1 MKQLK
6 LRDQV
11 CDALRVRHCS
21 IRTEEFYLHW
31 IKRFILFHD
40 KRHPADEGGEKYGML
55 DLPSL

>member
-1 MKQLK
+1 MGKP
-6 LRDQV
+6 RPMDQV
-11 CDALRVRHCS
+11 RDAIRARHYS

-40 KRHPADEGGEKYGML
+40 KRHPADEVGGNNGMF

>member
-1 MKQLK
+1 MIQPN

-11 CDALRVRHCS
+11 RDALRVRHCS
-21 IRTEEFYLHW
+21 IPTEEFYLHW

-40 KRHPADEGGEKYGML
+40 KRHPADEGGEIYGMF